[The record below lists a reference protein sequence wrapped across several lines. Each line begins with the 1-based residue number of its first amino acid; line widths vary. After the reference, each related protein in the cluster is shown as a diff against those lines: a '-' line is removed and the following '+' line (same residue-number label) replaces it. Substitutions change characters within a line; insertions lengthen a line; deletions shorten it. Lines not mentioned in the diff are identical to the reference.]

1 MKNVVTNTE
10 KQVNNVVNKVNAPK
24 MTRKIESAKIES
36 NSINLL
42 NAVKNDEMNNFSL
55 LIKDSNNIESLNELK
70 NKITISSLTSKDKL
84 NLKKVINSKV
94 FNIKIECTTINL
106 IEKNKD
112 IIPLT
117 EKASFKNQVGKNL
130 LNLNNIIKAIKTEDK
145 ARIFDGVK
153 ISSKYSFLFNRQFT
167 NSVFYSFLTLRQ
179 FSKLSIKDDIFNHNS
194 IIEYCERIVKFDSI
208 KLEIQAERGKQIY
221 ELLKDDSKTFEIKIV
236 EFTKL

>member
-10 KQVNNVVNKVNAPK
+10 KQVINVVNKVNAPK
-24 MTRKIESAKIES
+24 ITRKIES

-70 NKITISSLTSKDKL
+70 NNITISSLTSKDKL

-94 FNIKIECTTINL
+94 FNINIECTSIKL

-112 IIPLT
+112 IKPLT

-167 NSVFYSFLTLRQ
+167 NTVFYSFLTLRQ

-208 KLEIQAERGKQIY
+208 KLEIQAERGKQIN
-221 ELLKDDSKTFEIKIV
+221 ELLKDDLKTFEIKIV